1 MDHYVIGLQGERKIK
16 LKYSQLQ
23 EAYSDLYHRLN
34 DLLVTFVN
42 NDLINNFELEELK
55 DMRVVLVGGASYD
68 PGLKKLLKD
77 K

>member
-1 MDHYVIGLQGERKIK
+1 MQGEKKIK

-23 EAYSDLYHRLN
+23 EAYSDLYSRLS

-42 NDLINNFELEELK
+42 KDLVENFELEELQ